1 MPDFETAWANKEAAL
16 EGYRIAL
23 AMEHDSAGSIDTVQA
38 ALNEYLDAAHDAM
51 QAGLE
56 LLKKREA
63 QI

>member
-23 AMEHDSAGSIDTVQA
+23 AMEHDMVQD
-38 ALNEYLDAAHDAM
+38 ALNEYLEYLDAAHDAM

>member
-16 EGYRIAL
+16 EDYKRAL
-23 AMEHDSAGSIDTVQA
+23 AAGGIDTVQA
-38 ALNEYLDAAHDAM
+38 ALNEYLGAAHDAM

-56 LLKKREA
+56 VIKTREA

>member
-16 EGYRIAL
+16 DGYKRAL
-23 AMEHDSAGSIDTVQA
+23 A

-56 LLKKREA
+56 VIKTREA